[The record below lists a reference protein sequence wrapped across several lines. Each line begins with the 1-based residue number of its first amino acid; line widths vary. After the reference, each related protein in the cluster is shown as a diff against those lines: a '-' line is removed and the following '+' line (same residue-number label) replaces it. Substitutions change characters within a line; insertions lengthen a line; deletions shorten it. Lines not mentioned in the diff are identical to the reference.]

1 MEFLVD
7 ITTRNWEHLKSVIF
21 NRFKIFKEKIE
32 TIL

>member
-7 ITTRNWEHLKSVIF
+7 VTARNWDSLKSVIF
-21 NRFKIFKEKIE
+21 NRFKVFKEKIE

>member
-7 ITTRNWEHLKSVIF
+7 VTTRNWDSLKSVIF
-21 NRFKIFKEKIE
+21 NRFKVFKEKIE